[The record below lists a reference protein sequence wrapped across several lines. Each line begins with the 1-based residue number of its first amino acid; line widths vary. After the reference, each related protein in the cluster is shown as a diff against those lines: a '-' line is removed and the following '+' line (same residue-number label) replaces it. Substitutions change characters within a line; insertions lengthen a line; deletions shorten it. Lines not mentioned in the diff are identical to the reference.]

1 MKEFTKGEDVIM
13 IKLIYQLSQ
22 SEFIKSKINRLVEQ
36 KRKIIWT

>member
-22 SEFIKSKINRLVEQ
+22 SKFIKSKINRLVGQ